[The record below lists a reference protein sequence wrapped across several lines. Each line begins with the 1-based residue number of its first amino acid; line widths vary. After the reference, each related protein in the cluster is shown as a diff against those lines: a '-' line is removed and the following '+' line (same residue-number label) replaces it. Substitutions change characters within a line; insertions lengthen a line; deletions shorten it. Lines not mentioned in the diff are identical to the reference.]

1 MLISIKTLLSGI
13 TQEIHIRVQD
23 VSIDIYIGKFDFFSQ
38 NGKFKWKKTST
49 LFLKQKYRKYLQFNG
64 SHATCFEVS
73 TFKLILK
80 FIIANYFLWHMHST
94 RF

>member
-38 NGKFKWKKTST
+38 NGKFK
-49 LFLKQKYRKYLQFNG
+49 
-64 SHATCFEVS
+64 
-73 TFKLILK
+73 
-80 FIIANYFLWHMHST
+80 
-94 RF
+94 

>member
-23 VSIDIYIGKFDFFSQ
+23 VSIDICIGKFDFFSS
-38 NGKFKWKKTST
+38 ST

>member
-23 VSIDIYIGKFDFFSQ
+23 VSIDIYIS
-38 NGKFKWKKTST
+38 NEKKKSST

-64 SHATCFEVS
+64 SHATCF
-73 TFKLILK
+73 
-80 FIIANYFLWHMHST
+80 
-94 RF
+94 

>member
-23 VSIDIYIGKFDFFSQ
+23 VSIDIYISNEKSQALSFS
-38 NGKFKWKKTST
+38 NKNIGST
-49 LFLKQKYRKYLQFNG
+49 YNL
-64 SHATCFEVS
+64 TVVMPPVFEVS

-80 FIIANYFLWHMHST
+80 CIFANNFL
-94 RF
+94 